1 MATWCEELPMGK
13 DPDAGRNWGQKEKGA
28 TEDEWLDGI
37 TNSMDMSLSK
47 LQEIVKDRE
56 AWHAVVY
63 EVAKSWT
70 QHSNWTTEIWGVCVQ
85 MSIMCG
91 SKVKGT

>member
-1 MATWCEELPMGK
+1 MLKLAQNLWPPDVKSWFFGK

-47 LQEIVKDRE
+47 LCEIVKDRE
-56 AWHAVVY
+56 ACQAVVL
-63 EVAKSWT
+63 EVSKS
-70 QHSNWTTEIWGVCVQ
+70 
-85 MSIMCG
+85 
-91 SKVKGT
+91 